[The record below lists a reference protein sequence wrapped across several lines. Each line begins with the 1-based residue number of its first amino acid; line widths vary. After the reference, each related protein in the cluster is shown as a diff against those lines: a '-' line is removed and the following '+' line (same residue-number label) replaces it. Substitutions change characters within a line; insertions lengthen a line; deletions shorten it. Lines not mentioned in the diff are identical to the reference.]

1 MHIVLDGFVLDIALI
16 LGVHVSPASHL
27 INEEVQINDSRLQQL
42 IYSVFWV
49 LWVLGFLYSRQI
61 SLVCAA
67 S

>member
-42 IYSVFWV
+42 ICVFGV